1 MVKIKCHV
9 CGKGELVQD
18 TRDMPYTYKGR
29 KTVLKGISEEWCT
42 SCGEVFL
49 RNDEIDNFMAA
60 VKRLK
65 SKLTHGWWMPSM

>member
-1 MVKIKCHV
+1 MAKTVCHA

-29 KTVLKGISEEWCT
+29 KTVLKDISGEWCA

-49 RNDEIDNFMAA
+49 GKGEIDHFMAA
-60 VKRLK
+60 AGAFKKEVNA
-65 SKLTHGWWMPSM
+65 T